1 MADVNSLS
9 CWAKRFDGR
18 GILWSRLRERLA
30 FRAPCNVM
38 VRDQALDLNPVHST
52 QRCFRFA
59 ESFLSDLRTRAAL
72 ASLLGYKSAA

>member
-1 MADVNSLS
+1 
-9 CWAKRFDGR
+9 
-18 GILWSRLRERLA
+18 
-30 FRAPCNVM
+30 M